1 MSISDKE
8 LLTFCNLSNLEM
20 EYANIIQSKRIE
32 ETKDEKGKVID
43 KKELII
49 NHTIYSLLKF
59 EERGKNNFKK
69 LREYYEIEEKDKY
82 IEVPEYSIKKLLD
95 NNKQPLTKTS
105 AKKIAEYVKINAM
118 MKEKRSNPELYI
130 GSFL

>member
-49 NHTIYSLLKF
+49 NHTIY
-59 EERGKNNFKK
+59 
-69 LREYYEIEEKDKY
+69 
-82 IEVPEYSIKKLLD
+82 
-95 NNKQPLTKTS
+95 
-105 AKKIAEYVKINAM
+105 
-118 MKEKRSNPELYI
+118 
-130 GSFL
+130 